1 MVVPDL
7 ATLQE
12 AFEQSLRIHTDAM
25 QVHSLLH
32 VMCHETEIAEVELQV
47 RHACSCLSKPTK
59 TESRASQT

>member
-1 MVVPDL
+1 MAVPEL

-12 AFEQSLRIHTDAM
+12 TFKQSLGVHTDVM

-47 RHACSCLSKPTK
+47 RHAFSCLSNPTK